1 MLSFRIAAILL
12 FVVKI
17 DFLMVLT
24 ESTISLK
31 TGDSA
36 PEFNLRG
43 IDDNMHSLND
53 YSKKGL
59 LIIFMCNHCPYVKA
73 KINAIKELHD
83 KFKDHISI
91 VGINSN
97 DSVKYPD
104 DDFDSMKAVAKDK
117 CLEIDFFMA
126 LTEST
131 ISLKTGDSAPEFN
144 LKGIDDNMH
153 SLNDYS
159 KKGLLII
166 FMCNHCPYVKA
177 KINAIKELH
186 DKFKDHISIVG
197 INSNDSMK
205 YPDDSFDS
213 MKVVAKEK
221 GLKID
226 YLVDETQEIAKKY
239 GAVCTPDPFLFD
251 SEKKLVFH
259 GRIDD
264 AMNPDAEVTEKVMV
278 NNIEKFLDGQKIE
291 KEFDPSIGC
300 SIKWKE
306 QQT

>member
-1 MLSFRIAAILL
+1 LSFGIFVILL
-12 FVVKI
+12 FVVK
-17 DFLMVLT
+17 
-24 ESTISLK
+24 
-31 TGDSA
+31 
-36 PEFNLRG
+36 
-43 IDDNMHSLND
+43 
-53 YSKKGL
+53 
-59 LIIFMCNHCPYVKA
+59 
-73 KINAIKELHD
+73 
-83 KFKDHISI
+83 
-91 VGINSN
+91 
-97 DSVKYPD
+97 
-104 DDFDSMKAVAKDK
+104 
-117 CLEIDFFMA
+117 IDFFMA

-177 KINAIKELH
+177 KINAINELH

-213 MKVVAKEK
+213 MKVVVKEK

>member
-1 MLSFRIAAILL
+1 MLSFRISGIFL
-12 FVVKI
+12 FVVEI
-17 DFLMVLT
+17 DFFMVKL
-24 ESTISLK
+24 ESVISLK

-117 CLEIDFFMA
+117 CLEID
-126 LTEST
+126 
-131 ISLKTGDSAPEFN
+131 
-144 LKGIDDNMH
+144 
-153 SLNDYS
+153 
-159 KKGLLII
+159 
-166 FMCNHCPYVKA
+166 
-177 KINAIKELH
+177 
-186 DKFKDHISIVG
+186 
-197 INSNDSMK
+197 
-205 YPDDSFDS
+205 
-213 MKVVAKEK
+213 
-221 GLKID
+221 

-251 SEKKLVFH
+251 SDKKLIFH

-264 AMNPDAEVTEKVMV
+264 AMSPEAEVSEKVMV
-278 NNIEKFLDGQKIE
+278 KNIQKFLEGQKIE
-291 KEFDPSIGC
+291 KDFDPSIGC